1 MEPILHRLDLCA
13 KYQPPGLNVT
23 RSCVGLSI
31 GGAGSRTLHG
41 LLHTY
46 GFERPVHDHTL
57 SISTFMKG
65 NYSIDKPGAPC
76 FLLTLREPALRLESG
91 FAAFDWA
98 PPDSDEPVHRTHT
111 IDNIVRI
118 LVDPLHPA
126 HALEI
131 ARSKEKGVPNL
142 ERKVGVPDFGARGVP
157 LLPRYLTTD
166 GENKNNT
173 IDCLRSKVA
182 VKMFCLET
190 LEEQLASFVSSHKTP
205 IKATTSHVVN
215 STPEIMT
222 EHVPMCVRAA
232 TSRSSRRESSVRK
245 CETS

>member
-1 MEPILHRLDLCA
+1 M
-13 KYQPPGLNVT
+13 
-23 RSCVGLSI
+23 
-31 GGAGSRTLHG
+31 
-41 LLHTY
+41 
-46 GFERPVHDHTL
+46 
-57 SISTFMKG
+57 
-65 NYSIDKPGAPC
+65 
-76 FLLTLREPALRLESG
+76 
-91 FAAFDWA
+91 
-98 PPDSDEPVHRTHT
+98 
-111 IDNIVRI
+111 
-118 LVDPLHPA
+118 
-126 HALEI
+126 
-131 ARSKEKGVPNL
+131 PN
-142 ERKVGVPDFGARGVP
+142 FGARGVP